1 MKKLLI
7 ITSVLFAILA
17 GTANAKSIY
26 KRDIDVNYFYGALQ
40 PYGEWIEV
48 GYDDYVWRPYKSD
61 YDWRPYGE
69 GRWEWTRNGW
79 YWDSYEPF
87 GWATYHYGRWYFDD
101 YYGWVWMPDD
111 VWAPAWVEWR
121 YNDNYIGWAPLP
133 PYARFNHRSG
143 IYFSITWNSGYSY
156 WNFVSYNHFTSHSMH
171 KHFVHHNYVKD
182 VFNKTKYRTNYFDDN
197 NRIVN
202 GGVSRKFVER
212 KIGKKFTTRTVSRT
226 NNFSDYTS
234 KNRSSRNDIIDYRP
248 IESDKSRSFDKSKV
262 SKGRNLESLKKDK
275 VEIRKRTVTK
285 ETTKPTVNRNVE
297 KKITRSTK
305 SDGVNSTDRKV
316 VRKESVKRNS
326 NVNENKVNKSVEKN
340 SRTKAVIKSPANKSV
355 NKREITKR
363 TDKRVETKSSPII
376 KKQVEKRES
385 SNSVK
390 TKREKTRS

>member
-17 GTANAKSIY
+17 GTVNAKTMY
-26 KRDIDVNYFYGALQ
+26 KRNIDVNYFYGALQ

-143 IYFSITWNSGYSY
+143 IHFSITWNSGYSY
-156 WNFVSYNHFTSHSMH
+156 WNFVRYNHFTSHSMH
-171 KHFVHHNYVKD
+171 KHFVHHNHVKN
-182 VFNKTKYRTNYFDDN
+182 VFHKTKYRTNYFDDN

-212 KIGKKFTTRTVSRT
+212 KIGKKFTTRKVSRT
-226 NNFSDYTS
+226 NNFNDYTS
-234 KNRSSRNDIIDYRP
+234 KNRRSRNEIIDYRP
-248 IESDKSRSFDKSKV
+248 SDRDKSRSFDKSKV
-262 SKGRNLESLKKDK
+262 SKGRNLESLKRDK

-285 ETTKPTVNRNVE
+285 EVYKTNDSKTKKRSITVGKKNTTE
-297 KKITRSTK
+297 
-305 SDGVNSTDRKV
+305 RKV
-316 VRKESVKRNS
+316 VRKESVKRNNKIS
-326 NVNENKVNKSVEKN
+326 DNKKNKTKVNN
-340 SRTKAVIKSPANKSV
+340 SRSKSVIKSPVNKSV

-363 TDKRVETKSSPII
+363 TEKRVETKAAPKV
-376 KKQVEKRES
+376 KKQVEKKT
-385 SNSVK
+385 NSRAVK
-390 TKREKTRS
+390 SKREKSRS